1 LSDDWVVSTHRR
13 CFLEYKH
20 TQWGYFGVPVLL
32 LFAVISVTIISADDE
47 SSTLFTVAVVAS
59 MAVLLAVVFLFSR
72 LEVTVSGGAVVAAF
86 GFGWPR
92 RVIELGEVTA
102 VRQVRNPWWYGWGI
116 RKVPHG
122 WMYNVWGLDAV
133 EFDLS
138 SGKVFRIGTDQP
150 EELFAVL
157 SLQVTT

>member
-1 LSDDWVVSTHRR
+1 M
-13 CFLEYKH
+13 
-20 TQWGYFGVPVLL
+20 

-47 SSTLFTVAVVAS
+47 SSTLFTVAVVAG
-59 MAVLLAVVFLFSR
+59 MTVLLAVVFLFSR

>member
-1 LSDDWVVSTHRR
+1 M
-13 CFLEYKH
+13 
-20 TQWGYFGVPVLL
+20 PVLL
-32 LFAVISVTIISADDE
+32 LFAMISVTIISADDE
-47 SSTLFTVAVVAS
+47 SSTLFTVAV
-59 MAVLLAVVFLFSR
+59 MAGMTVLLAVLLLFSR
-72 LEVTVSGGAVVAAF
+72 LEVTVSGGPVVAAF

-92 RVIELGEVTA
+92 RVIELGEVTV
-102 VRQVRNPWWYGWGI
+102 VRQVRNPWWYGWGL